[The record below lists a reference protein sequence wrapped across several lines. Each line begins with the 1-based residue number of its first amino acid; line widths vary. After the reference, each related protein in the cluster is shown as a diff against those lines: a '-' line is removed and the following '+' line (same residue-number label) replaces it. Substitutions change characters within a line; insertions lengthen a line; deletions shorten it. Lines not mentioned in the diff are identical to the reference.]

1 MIRGFLLRSVRGV
14 ILLFL
19 QKLRICWN
27 DFS

>member
-1 MIRGFLLRSVRGV
+1 MIRGFLLRSVRSV